1 MNDANLTDLL
11 YHPPP
16 PLVDKEDGDD
26 DRDHDGEEERE
37 HDRGVPEDE
46 AAVVGV
52 DDELGSDGRAEERQR
67 REVVLLHSGPGGV
80 VRRDA
85 QSVSGLGTQ
94 VENGEGGRLLP
105 PVARNLDKRFVLI
118 KDGNQI
124 KFSSIRD

>member
-105 PVARNLDKRFVLI
+105 PVARNL
-118 KDGNQI
+118 
-124 KFSSIRD
+124 